1 MANNTP
7 NINFNA
13 FSDTFNLRD
22 IIGACIRKWYWF
34 LFCALVAIGIA
45 QYNTMSQ
52 IPIYSRYASILI
64 KDPNTRRTSTSELE
78 QMFTTGTAPV
88 MRKLINEK
96 LTFESPTLMDEVV
109 RRLDLQMEYWMDGRF
124 HQIPIYGYSLPVQVA
139 MLDVSPNAY
148 IKAQVT
154 PRADYTYKLHDFQH
168 GEVDY
173 AYIGEGHSG
182 DTLNTPLGRV
192 VVNINDNLNTA
203 HYGKPIYVHHKGV
216 SSTVASFSGR
226 LSVLEAAEKGD
237 VLDITITDHSPQRA
251 EDVLSTLI
259 TVYSEKW
266 VEDRNKMV
274 ISASH
279 FIKER
284 LADIERDLGEVDE
297 SIASFKSSNLI
308 VDSKNAS
315 SAILDINNTTQQGLQ
330 EVENQE
336 FMCKYVRN
344 YILENTSVDE
354 LIPLPGSI
362 IGEVGGLVSE
372 YNNTVL
378 NRNYLIK
385 NSSATNPLVVE
396 LTETLNT
403 YRQNILS
410 AIDAQLEVLQA
421 QRANLQQKEKQ
432 INKKIA
438 DSPNQ
443 TKQLLSIERQQKVK
457 ESLYL
462 YLLQKREENALS
474 QTFTAYNTRVLT
486 PPTGS
491 MVPISPQGRRSLF
504 IALIIG
510 LLIPLVV
517 VYIKEVSNSTVR
529 GKKDLENLS
538 LPFIGEIP
546 QFTPKD
552 VKRKFFRFFKTK
564 KQKKAEKLGV
574 KDTVVKEGKRDV
586 INEAF
591 RVLRTNL
598 EFMTQDSKEN
608 VLILTSFN
616 PGSGKTFLTINIAI
630 TLAIKGKRVLIV
642 DGDLRHGSLSAYVD
656 RPKEG
661 LSNYL
666 AGQIDDINSVIIAD
680 EIRPSLHILPTGTI
694 PPNPSELIGSERFEN
709 LINTMRSR
717 YDYVIIDCPPVDIV
731 ADTQIIEKVTDR
743 TIFVVRAGLLERSM
757 LPELEKIYEEGK
769 YKNMSLL
776 LNGTL
781 SEHNYGY
788 RYGNRYGYK
797 YGYKY
802 GYYGYGGHKYYAN
815 DGE

>member
-13 FSDTFNLRD
+13 LSDAFNLRD

-34 LFCALVAIGIA
+34 LLCALVAVGIA
-45 QYNTMSQ
+45 QYNTMSK
-52 IPIYSRYASILI
+52 IPVYSRYASILI
-64 KDPNTRRTSTSELE
+64 KDPNTRRTSSSELE

-96 LTFESPTLMDEVV
+96 LTFESPALMDEVV
-109 RRLDLQMEYWMDGRF
+109 RRLDLQMEYWMEGRF
-124 HQIPIYGYSLPVQVA
+124 HDMPLYGYTLPVQVA
-139 MLDVSPNAY
+139 MLDVNPNAQFQ
-148 IKAQVT
+148 AQVVLHS
-154 PRADYTYKLHDFQH
+154 DNSFKLHYLEQ
-168 GEVDY
+168 GEVKY
-173 AYIGEGHSG
+173 SYEANAHSG
-182 DTLNTPLGRV
+182 DTLQTPLGRFIV
-192 VVNINDNLNTA
+192 SVNDNLNAA
-203 HYGKPIYVHHKGV
+203 HYGKTIYCRHNGQ
-216 SSTVASFSGR
+216 SATIASFSGR
-226 LSVLEAAEKGD
+226 LSVVEAAEKGD
-237 VLDITITDHSPQRA
+237 VLDISITDNCPQRA

-297 SIASFKSSNLI
+297 SIAAFKSSNLI
-308 VDSKNAS
+308 VDGKNAS
-315 SAILDINNTTQQGLQ
+315 SAILDINKSTQQDIQ
-330 EVENQE
+330 EVDNQE

-344 YILENTSVDE
+344 YILENTSIDE

-362 IGEVGGLVSE
+362 VGEVGSYVTE

-385 NSSATNPLVVE
+385 NSSTSNPLVIE

-410 AIDAQLEVLQA
+410 AIDAQLEVLEA
-421 QRANLQQKEKQ
+421 QRANLLQKEKQ

-462 YLLQKREENALS
+462 YLLQKREENELS

-491 MVPISPQGRRSLF
+491 MAPIFPQGRRNLLM
-504 IALIIG
+504 ALVIG
-510 LLIPLVV
+510 LLIPLVF

-546 QFTPKD
+546 QYKPKMG
-552 VKRKFFRFFKTK
+552 KKKFFKWFKSK
-564 KQKKAEKLGV
+564 KDKKAEKLSV

-598 EFMTQDSKEN
+598 EFMMQDQTGN

-616 PGSGKTFLTINIAI
+616 PGSGKTFLTINMAIA
-630 TLAIKGKRVLIV
+630 LAIKGKRVLVV

-666 AGQIDDINSVIIAD
+666 AGQIADVNQVILTD
-680 EIRPSLHILPTGTI
+680 EVRPSLHILPTGTI
-694 PPNPSELIGSERFEN
+694 PPNPSELIGSERFED
-709 LINTMRSR
+709 LITTMRNR

-769 YKNMSLL
+769 YKNMSML

>member
-1 MANNTP
+1 MATP
-7 NINFNA
+7 NNAFNA
-13 FSDTFNLRD
+13 LSDALNLRD
-22 IIGACIRKWYWF
+22 IIGGCIRRWYWF
-34 LFCALVAIGIA
+34 VLCAIVAVGIA
-45 QYNTMSQ
+45 QYDTMRK
-52 IPIYSRYASILI
+52 IPVYSRYASILI
-64 KDPNTRRTSTSELE
+64 KDPNTRRTSSSELE
-78 QMFTTGTAPV
+78 QMFSTGTAPV

-96 LTFESPTLMDEVV
+96 LTFESPALMDEVV
-109 RRLDLQMEYWMDGRF
+109 RRLGLQMDYWMDGRF
-124 HQIPIYGYSLPVQVA
+124 HRLPLYGYSLPLQVS
-139 MLDVSPNAY
+139 LPDVNAN
-148 IKAQVT
+148 ANMQLQVT
-154 PRADYTYKLHDFQH
+154 LQSDSTCRLHHFEQA
-168 GEVDY
+168 GVEYVY
-173 AYIGEGHSG
+173 EGQGHPG
-182 DTLNTPLGRV
+182 DTLSTPFGRV
-192 VVNINDNLNTA
+192 IVQLTDNLNA
-203 HYGKPIYVHHKGV
+203 SHYGKTIYVFHKGQSATV
-216 SSTVASFSGR
+216 SSYGGR
-226 LSVLEAAEKGD
+226 LSVVEAAEKGD
-237 VLDITITDHSPQRA
+237 VLDISITDNSPQRA

-274 ISASH
+274 ISTSH

-297 SIASFKSSNLI
+297 NIASFKSTNLI
-308 VDSKNAS
+308 VDGKNAS
-315 SAILDINNTTQQGLQ
+315 TAILDIGNSTQQGLQ
-330 EVENQE
+330 EVDNQE
-336 FMCKYVRN
+336 FMCRYVRN
-344 YILENTSVDE
+344 YILENTSIDE

-362 IGEVGGLVSE
+362 VGEVGSYVSE

-385 NSSATNPLVVE
+385 NSSVNNPLVME

-410 AIDAQLEVLQA
+410 AVDAQLDVLSA

-462 YLLQKREENALS
+462 YLLQKREENELS

-491 MVPISPQGRRSLF
+491 SSPIFPQGRRNLMM
-504 IALIIG
+504 ALVIG

-517 VYIKEVSNSTVR
+517 VYIMEVSNSTVR

-538 LPFIGEIP
+538 LPFVGEIP
-546 QFTPKD
+546 QFH
-552 VKRKFFRFFKTK
+552 KRGTRRSRILRLFKSK

-598 EFMTQDSKEN
+598 EFMMRDDKGN

-616 PGSGKTFLTINIAI
+616 PGSGKTFLTINVAI
-630 TLAIKGKRVLIV
+630 TLAIKGKRVLVV
-642 DGDLRHGSLSAYVD
+642 DGDLRHGSLSGYVD

-666 AGQIDDINSVIIAD
+666 AGQIDDVNQIIIAD
-680 EIRPSLHILPTGTI
+680 ELRPSLHILPTGTI
-694 PPNPSELIGSERFEN
+694 PPNPSELIGSERFED
-709 LINTMRSR
+709 LIATMRSR

-757 LPELEKIYEEGK
+757 LPELEKLYNEGK

>member
-1 MANNTP
+1 MATPNNT
-7 NINFNA
+7 FNA
-13 FSDTFNLRD
+13 LSDALNLRD
-22 IIGACIRKWYWF
+22 IIGGCIRRWYWF
-34 LFCALVAIGIA
+34 LLCALIAVGIA
-45 QYNTMSQ
+45 QYDTMRK
-52 IPIYSRYASILI
+52 IPVYSRYASILI
-64 KDPNTRRTSTSELE
+64 KDPNTRRTSSSELE
-78 QMFTTGTAPV
+78 QMFSTGTAPV

-96 LTFESPTLMDEVV
+96 LTFESPALMDEVV
-109 RRLDLQMEYWMDGRF
+109 RRLGLQMDYWMDGRF
-124 HQIPIYGYSLPVQVA
+124 HRLPLYGYSLPIDVK
-139 MLDVSPNAY
+139 MLDINPNAG
-148 IKAQVT
+148 IRMQVNL
-154 PRADYTYKLHDFQH
+154 RRDSSYVLSNLRQADV
-168 GEVDY
+168 EY
-173 AYIGEGHSG
+173 AYEAQAHPG
-182 DTLNTPLGRV
+182 DTLSTPLGRIV
-192 VVNINDNLNTA
+192 LTLTDNLNPS
-203 HYGKPIYVHHKGV
+203 HYDKNIYVNHRGQTATV
-216 SSTVASFSGR
+216 SSFGAR
-226 LSVLEAAEKGD
+226 LSVVEAAEKGD
-237 VLDITITDHSPQRA
+237 VLDISITDNSPQRA

-274 ISASH
+274 ISTSH

-297 SIASFKSSNLI
+297 SIASFKSNNLI

-315 SAILDINNTTQQGLQ
+315 STILEIGNSTQQGLQ
-330 EVENQE
+330 EVDNQE
-336 FMCKYVRN
+336 FMCRYVRN
-344 YILENTSVDE
+344 YILENTSIDE

-362 IGEVGGLVSE
+362 VGEVGSYVSE

-385 NSSATNPLVVE
+385 NSSVNNPLVME

-410 AIDAQLEVLQA
+410 AVDAQLDVLNA

-462 YLLQKREENALS
+462 YLLQKREENELS

-491 MVPISPQGRRSLF
+491 MNPVYPQGRRNLMV
-504 IALIIG
+504 ALVIG

-517 VYIKEVSNSTVR
+517 VYIMEVSNSTVR

-538 LPFIGEIP
+538 LPFVGEIP
-546 QFTPKD
+546 QFH
-552 VKRKFFRFFKTK
+552 KRGMRRSRILRLFKSK

-598 EFMTQDSKEN
+598 EFMMRDDKGN

-616 PGSGKTFLTINIAI
+616 PGSGKTFLTINVAI
-630 TLAIKGKRVLIV
+630 TLAIKGKRVLVV
-642 DGDLRHGSLSAYVD
+642 DGDLRHGSLSGYVD

-666 AGQIDDINSVIIAD
+666 AGQIDDVNQVIIAD
-680 EIRPSLHILPTGTI
+680 ELRPSLHILPTGTI
-694 PPNPSELIGSERFEN
+694 PPNPSELIGSERFED
-709 LINTMRSR
+709 LITTMRSR
-717 YDYVIIDCPPVDIV
+717 YDYIIIDCPPVDIV

-757 LPELEKIYEEGK
+757 LPELEKLYEEGK

>member
-1 MANNTP
+1 MANP

-13 FSDTFNLRD
+13 LSDALNLRD
-22 IIGACIRKWYWF
+22 IIGGCIRRWYWF
-34 LFCALVAIGIA
+34 LLCALVAVSIA
-45 QYNTMSQ
+45 QYNTMSK
-52 IPIYSRYASILI
+52 IPVYSRYASILI
-64 KDPNTRRTSTSELE
+64 KDPNTRRTSSSELE

-96 LTFESPTLMDEVV
+96 LTFESPALMDEVV
-109 RRLDLQMEYWMDGRF
+109 RRLNLQMEYWMEGRF
-124 HQIPIYGYSLPVQVA
+124 HDIPIYGYTLPVQVA
-139 MLDVSPNAY
+139 MLDVNPN
-148 IKAQVT
+148 IQCQAQVMLRSDNT
-154 PRADYTYKLHDFQH
+154 FRLHHLEQ
-168 GEVDY
+168 GEVKY
-173 AYIGEGHSG
+173 VYEQNGHSG
-182 DTLNTPLGRV
+182 DTLQTPLGRFIV
-192 VVNINDNLNTA
+192 TINDNLNAA
-203 HYGKPIYVHHKGV
+203 HYGK
-216 SSTVASFSGR
+216 TVYARHNGQSATVGSFSAR
-226 LSVLEAAEKGD
+226 LSVIEAAEKGD
-237 VLDITITDHSPQRA
+237 VLDISITDNCPQRA

-297 SIASFKSSNLI
+297 SIAAFKSSNLI

-315 SAILDINNTTQQGLQ
+315 SAILDINTSTQKDLQ
-330 EVENQE
+330 EVDNQE

-344 YILENTSVDE
+344 YILENTSIDE

-362 IGEVGGLVSE
+362 IGEVGSYVTE

-385 NSSATNPLVVE
+385 NSSTTNPLVVE
-396 LTETLNT
+396 LTETLNI

-410 AIDAQLEVLQA
+410 AIDAQLEVLDA

-462 YLLQKREENALS
+462 YLLQKREENELS

-491 MVPISPQGRRSLF
+491 MAPIFPQGRKNLLM
-504 IALIIG
+504 ALVIG
-510 LLIPLVV
+510 LLIPLVF

-546 QFTPKD
+546 QYK
-552 VKRKFFRFFKTK
+552 KKLGKKKLFKWFQSK
-564 KQKKAEKLGV
+564 KQKDQEKLGV

-598 EFMTQDSKEN
+598 EFMMQDETGN

-616 PGSGKTFLTINIAI
+616 PGSGKTFLTINMAI
-630 TLAIKGKRVLIV
+630 TLAIKGKRVLVI

-666 AGQIDDINSVIIAD
+666 AGQISDVNQVIIPD
-680 EIRPSLHILPTGTI
+680 EMRPSLHILPTGTI
-694 PPNPSELIGSERFEN
+694 PPNPSELIGSERFED
-709 LINTMRSR
+709 LIVTMRGR

-769 YKNMSLL
+769 YKNMSML

-788 RYGNRYGYK
+788 RYGNRYGYR